1 MLGGSQP
8 PLPVAA
14 GTPQPGTQDSGKQAN
29 TTASSSEMHAEKK
42 DRLENTAPVVEA
54 LWKGIINETLQNLE
68 DT

>member
-14 GTPQPGTQDSGKQAN
+14 GTPQPGTQDSGKQAD
-29 TTASSSEMHAEKK
+29 TTASSSEMNAEKN

-54 LWKGIINETLQNLE
+54 L
-68 DT
+68 